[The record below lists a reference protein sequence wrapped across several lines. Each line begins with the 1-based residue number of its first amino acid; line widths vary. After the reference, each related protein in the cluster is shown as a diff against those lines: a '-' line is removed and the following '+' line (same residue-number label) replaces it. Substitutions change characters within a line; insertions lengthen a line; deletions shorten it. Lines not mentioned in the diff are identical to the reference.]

1 MWDGIEL
8 REVAGTGCR
17 RKNCGGGG
25 TVLGVVVGWRK
36 SSCFVFLHFPKRGEE
51 AVTGHTNVFLFDKG
65 TQQFSF

>member
-17 RKNCGGGG
+17 RTKCGGG

-36 SSCFVFLHFPKRGEE
+36 SSCFVFLHFPKRGEG